1 MTENQIINF
10 NAISERVHAFCE
22 GSGKDAIPLPQVRE
36 LIKDILNEA
45 FADAGRRDEYLNLL
59 TSVQN
64 ACAWTPERLGA
75 ELDSLALTL
84 YTPNE
89 PEFAYWVYQQ
99 AVRLNSSRNSN
110 NNLAYISR
118 HHRNLLTPSAAE
130 LIDLLMDGVKQRE
143 PFSLINMAL
152 VFGQMLGTEE
162 DWLLADRM
170 IRLIDPESVML
181 PSAVSWWSD
190 LADQK
195 DPEGH
200 LILQWLKRNG
210 RLPTP
215 LPLSRELELINFESK
230 ADTIPKWIFEEYKE
244 A

>member
-1 MTENQIINF
+1 MTANQITNF
-10 NAISERVHAFCE
+10 NAISARVRAICE
-22 GSGKDAIPLPQVRE
+22 VSGKDAIPLPQVRE

-45 FADAGRRDEYLNLL
+45 FANAGRRDEYMNLL

-64 ACAWTPERLGA
+64 ACEWTPECLGA

-84 YTPNE
+84 YTPKE
-89 PEFAYWVYQQ
+89 PEFAHWVYQQ
-99 AVRLNSSRNSN
+99 AVKQNPSHNSS

-118 HHRNLLTPSAAE
+118 HHRDLLSPSAAE

-170 IRLIDPESVML
+170 IRLIAPESMML
-181 PSAVSWWSD
+181 PSAVNWWSD

-200 LILQWLKRNG
+200 LILQWLKRND
-210 RLPTP
+210 RLPSP
-215 LPLSRELELINFESK
+215 PSP
-230 ADTIPKWIFEEYKE
+230 AP
-244 A
+244 